1 MWNATLTSC
10 IWEEMHFRSSRLQF
24 LQIQDGVHPHT
35 TEDVLTFHC
44 LKFKGCVVS
53 RRSEVVWPLYL
64 LNLNVLDYF
73 CGLYAMIR
81 LRRCKPVTIK
91 ELKAVVE
98 DVTGTVPVDVIR
110 NRYVDTHQFR
120 KNRTNISS
128 AYSRW
133 VKNDV
138 C

>member
-24 LQIQDGVHPHT
+24 LQIQDGAHPHT

-73 CGLYAMIR
+73 CGSYAMIHVR
-81 LRRCKPVTIK
+81 QRKSATIK
-91 ELKAVVE
+91 GSKAVVE
-98 DVTGTVPVDVIR
+98 DVARTVPDNIIR
-110 NRYVDTHQFR
+110 TAVANV
-120 KNRTNISS
+120 
-128 AYSRW
+128 
-133 VKNDV
+133 
-138 C
+138 